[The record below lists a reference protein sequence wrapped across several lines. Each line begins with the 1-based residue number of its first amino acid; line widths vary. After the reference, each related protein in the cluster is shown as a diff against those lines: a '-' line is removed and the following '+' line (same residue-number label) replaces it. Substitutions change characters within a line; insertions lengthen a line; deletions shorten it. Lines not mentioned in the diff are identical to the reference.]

1 MRTAHSC
8 WAVLLACPAI
18 YASHS
23 PFTGPHRDTQAAALV
38 LAHDLAFI
46 EESPESHADIALAL
60 QAQRA
65 QQAPLPVPTIDGMP
79 PVATAMKC
87 VISMSA
93 LFFVVYTML
102 FAVQAANGMGLLQR
116 VLEEKHLASAAETV
130 FFVPMLCILF
140 LSARMRAVQLA
151 QGDTERYDLP
161 QWWCRWAMIMC
172 FWCLL
177 AQTVLTLV
185 CAFLYG
191 EWWEDDSSRHGL
203 IGKILTG
210 CRYAIV
216 CAIYVCFSIVCLGIC
231 TMSAPPE
238 VWGENMGPPVSPAV
252 FCTMF
257 LSVQYFTVYVAL
269 ALARTISWS
278 GLFGAPSRFGYWQD
292 VLKQATTTVAF
303 APMLCVLFVA
313 VRLRALQIDPTYGH
327 PEPWVQTCFYIC
339 TFAVTVLTG
348 LVLIG
353 AVALQGRPAQQPQ
366 KETALE
372 RDIEETENASSK
384 VEEEDAKQDIK
395 RALELTRWCVM
406 ACLYG
411 ALIAVIVSMPLQ
423 EVPGYV
429 AVNDPAGIRMPA
441 PLRSAVLLV
450 AAYFTVYL
458 SMWLVL
464 SYRRFS
470 DGQGTSHLQFY
481 NFLGGAKESI
491 DFSPMLCVLFLGTM
505 LRAMQITGGR
515 GAPQDW
521 VQDAMWVTCWAL
533 IFHAVSRVHLAMEGH
548 DTATISQFFMVMTY
562 VCLLVMYVGACVVVV
577 GLFTMT
583 PETAIGRG
591 SLSPSSAHWVVHV

>member
-1 MRTAHSC
+1 MRRAPFC
-8 WAVLLACPAI
+8 WAVLLACPVI
-18 YASHS
+18 HASHS
-23 PFTGPHRDTQAAALV
+23 PLTRPTRDVHAASLV
-38 LAHDLAFI
+38 LDNDLALI
-46 EESPESHADIALAL
+46 EESSKTLRHAESDTDVDA
-60 QAQRA
+60 QAPQP
-65 QQAPLPVPTIDGMP
+65 QEPPLPVPTIDGLP

-87 VISMSA
+87 VISMST

-102 FAVQAANGMGLLQR
+102 FALQAANGLGLLER
-116 VLEEKHLASAAETV
+116 VLEEKYLASAAETV

-140 LSARMRAVQLA
+140 LAARMRAVQLA

-161 QWWCRWAMIMC
+161 QWWCKWAMIMC
-172 FWCLL
+172 FWFLL

-191 EWWEDDSSRHGL
+191 EWWEDNGRRHGL
-203 IGKILTG
+203 TGKILSG
-210 CRYAIV
+210 CRYGIIGG
-216 CAIYVCFSIVCLGIC
+216 IYVSFSVVCLGIC

-238 VWGENMGPPVSPAV
+238 VWGVNMGPPVSPAV

-257 LSVQYFTVYVAL
+257 LSVQYFTVYAAL
-269 ALARTISWS
+269 ALARTVSWS
-278 GLFGAPSRFGYWQD
+278 GLFGDSLRFGYWQD

-339 TFAVTVLTG
+339 TFGVTVLTG
-348 LVLIG
+348 LVLVG
-353 AVALQGRPAQQPQ
+353 ALALQGHRPKLIGQEQEA
-366 KETALE
+366 
-372 RDIEETENASSK
+372 
-384 VEEEDAKQDIK
+384 EEENSTQDVK

-411 ALIAVIVSMPLQ
+411 ALIAVIISLPLQ
-423 EVPGYV
+423 EIPQFASVD
-429 AVNDPAGIRMPA
+429 DPAGIRMPA
-441 PLRSAVLLV
+441 PLRSVVVLV
-450 AAYFTVYL
+450 AAYFSVYL
-458 SMWLVL
+458 AMWLVT
-464 SYRRFS
+464 SYRKFS
-470 DGQGTSHLQFY
+470 PGEVSQSLRQFC
-481 NFLGGAKESI
+481 NFLGGAQESV

-533 IFHAVSRVHLAMEGH
+533 IFHTIARVDLALEGAES
-548 DTATISQFFMVMTY
+548 ATLSQFFAVMQY
-562 VCLLVMYVGACVVVV
+562 VCLLVMYVGACMVVI
-577 GLFTMT
+577 GLFSMT